1 MQMRRITA
9 FLVLIT
15 LSSLPSVVR
24 AQQGLD
30 AATLEDGVSRG
41 LDSLVEADDQETV
54 LEARRDLQALYS
66 RARQA
71 NLTFRMGQLLAEQVP
86 LRLKQLGDD
95 NSDALATLKKLNV
108 AILCRSTQSV
118 SVQPALQAMLG
129 QKNPAV
135 RFLAWSAYS
144 TLWPDILAQS
154 KMQTNVLLDAL
165 QRDLGAE
172 TNPLILEQIFEVA
185 GFRAPEGLPVPEDTQ
200 AMARQ
205 KAMAGFAANWESWR
219 KRVEAG
225 DEAFLTP
232 AREAAKA
239 TIGLYAEAKKTGK
252 TQTRLLQM
260 IIDMMWS
267 AADGWARARQ
277 DQKQRLA
284 QGQALLLI
292 DLEEALMQTVAGQVA
307 GNDKLP
313 VIAPMF
319 AAGGADG
326 VGLKL
331 EVLNW
336 GRRLKEFGVQEPK
349 LVTPPAQP

>member
-1 MQMRRITA
+1 MRRITA

-15 LSSLPSVVR
+15 LSLVPSAVR
-24 AQQGLD
+24 AQQNVD
-30 AATLEDGVSRG
+30 AATLQDGVTRG
-41 LDSLVEADDQETV
+41 LDSLVEADDQEAV
-54 LEARRDLQALYS
+54 LEARRDLQALYN
-66 RARQA
+66 RAREA
-71 NLTFRMGQLLAEQVP
+71 NLTFRMGQLLAQQVP
-86 LRLKQLGDD
+86 GRLKQLGEG
-95 NSDALATLKKLNV
+95 NEDALATLKKLNI
-108 AILCRSTQSV
+108 AILCRSTQTV

-129 QKNPAV
+129 EKNPAV

-144 TLWPDILAQS
+144 TLWPDILGQNR
-154 KMQTNVLLDAL
+154 MQTNVLLDAL
-165 QRDLGAE
+165 NRDLATE
-172 TNPLILEQIFEVA
+172 SNPLILEQIFEVA
-185 GFRAPEGLPVPEDTQ
+185 GFRAPEALGVPEDMQ

-205 KAMAGFAANWESWR
+205 KAMTALAANWDSWR

-225 DEAFLTP
+225 DEDFLTP

-239 TIGLYAEAKKTGK
+239 TIGIYAEARKDDKTR
-252 TQTRLLQM
+252 TRLLQM
-260 IIDMMWS
+260 IVDMMWS
-267 AADGWARARQ
+267 AAEGWAQARQ
-277 DQKQRLA
+277 GEKQRLA

-292 DLEEALMQTVAGQVA
+292 DLEEALMQTVADQVA

-319 AAGGADG
+319 AEGGADA

-349 LVTPPAQP
+349 LVSARTQP